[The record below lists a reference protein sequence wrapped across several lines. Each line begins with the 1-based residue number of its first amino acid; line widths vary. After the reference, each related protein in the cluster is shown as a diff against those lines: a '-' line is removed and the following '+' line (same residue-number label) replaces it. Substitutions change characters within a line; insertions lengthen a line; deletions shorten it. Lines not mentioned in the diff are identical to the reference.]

1 MSERSIAIIGTGALG
16 GYYGSRLHHA
26 GRMVHFNLHND
37 FDHVR
42 LHGLCVESPHG
53 DFSIEKPRISQSI
66 SDLPPCDVVMVCV
79 KTTTRGL
86 LDEALGGALK
96 DDGVVVVMQNG
107 LNVEAEAA
115 AIVGPDRVIGGMAF
129 LCSNKIG
136 PGHIRHLD
144 YGLIRLGQY
153 SVDNEP
159 RGITSAM
166 RDFAA
171 DLEAAGIDTVLEDD
185 LVLARWKKL
194 VWNVPYNGLSVVL
207 DTTTDQLM
215 QTPATRA
222 LCEALMG
229 EVVTGAAAFGRTI
242 EPAFVQQMLENTDK
256 MVAYAPSMLL
266 DYRAGRPME
275 IEAIH
280 GEPVRAAASQ
290 GVDLPLMQCLYRQ
303 LQFIDSRR
311 S

>member
-1 MSERSIAIIGTGALG
+1 
-16 GYYGSRLHHA
+16 
-26 GRMVHFNLHND
+26 
-37 FDHVR
+37 
-42 LHGLCVESPHG
+42 
-53 DFSIEKPRISQSI
+53 
-66 SDLPPCDVVMVCV
+66 MVCV
-79 KTTTRGL
+79 KTTTQGL
-86 LDEALGGALK
+86 LDQALGEALK

-107 LNVEAEAA
+107 LNVETEAA

-153 SVDNEP
+153 AADNKP
-159 RGITSAM
+159 RGITPAM

-171 DLEAAGIDTVLEDD
+171 DLEAAGIDAVLEDD

-222 LCEALMG
+222 LCEALMS
-229 EVVTGAAAFGRTI
+229 EVVAGAAAFGRTI

-266 DYRAGRPME
+266 DYRADRPME

-280 GEPVRAAASQ
+280 GEPVRAAASK

>member
-1 MSERSIAIIGTGALG
+1 MSERNIAIIGTGALG
-16 GYYGSRLHHA
+16 GYYGARLHHA
-26 GRMVHFNLHND
+26 GRAVHFNLHND
-37 FDHVR
+37 LDHVR
-42 LHGLCVESPHG
+42 LHGLRVESPHG
-53 DFSIEKPRISQSI
+53 DFSIEKPHISQRI
-66 SDLPPCDVVMVCV
+66 SDLPPCDVVMICT

-86 LDEALGGALK
+86 LDESLRGALK
-96 DDGVVVVMQNG
+96 ADGVVVVMQNG

-129 LCSNKIG
+129 LCSHKIG

-144 YGLIRLGQY
+144 YGQIRLGQL
-153 SVDNEP
+153 STDDRP
-159 RGITSAM
+159 RGITPAM
-166 RDFAA
+166 RAFGA
-171 DLEAAGIDTVLEDD
+171 DLEAAGIDVVLEED

-215 QTPATRA
+215 HAEPTRA
-222 LCEALMG
+222 LCEALMH
-229 EVVTGAAAFGRTI
+229 EVARGAASFGRTI
-242 EPAFVQQMLENTDK
+242 ESAFVEKMLHDTDK

-280 GEPVRAAASQ
+280 GEPVRAAASR
-290 GVDLPLMQCLYRQ
+290 GVDLPLMRCLYRQ
-303 LQFIDSRR
+303 LQCIVSRR
-311 S
+311 V